1 LKAGIFVS
9 TIKDVAKRAGVSP
22 TTVSIILNGKAED
35 RKISQAT
42 LEKVMNAVRDLDYQP
57 NLSARRLR
65 SNEIKKPSLAFFWP
79 SDHRTNIMA
88 TFINYIQEELIAH
101 QYDCELVIQTY
112 QNDHLDEKASI
123 FAKNSY
129 NAMIIGASLLHDV
142 EFLENTPSQ
151 SPVILINRTSA
162 LHSTISVD
170 DKAVGREA
178 ARLLYDK
185 GYREAALLAG
195 KTPYVATGVR
205 TKAFLTSCK
214 ELGIEIASEALIYC
228 DNSIE
233 GGVKGAAKYLRLGKR
248 PPVIYSEADE
258 LARGALYELHRSGV
272 AVPEDTEI
280 LTTSLMSPET
290 TLYTIPS
297 LSVIEISQQ
306 EVSREIV
313 AMLMKLLSGEEA
325 GPLHKILQPKV
336 VLRESFSL

>member
-1 LKAGIFVS
+1 MKAGIFVS

-129 NAMIIGASLLHDV
+129 NAMIIGASSLDDV

-214 ELGIEIASEALIYC
+214 ELGIKADI
-228 DNSIE
+228 
-233 GGVKGAAKYLRLGKR
+233 KYL
-248 PPVIYSEADE
+248 
-258 LARGALYELHRSGV
+258 LYQNRHIQMEYPAAAGRIGV
-272 AVPEDTEI
+272 GDI
-280 LTTSLMSPET
+280 
-290 TLYTIPS
+290 
-297 LSVIEISQQ
+297 Q
-306 EVSREIV
+306 
-313 AMLMKLLSGEEA
+313 
-325 GPLHKILQPKV
+325 
-336 VLRESFSL
+336 

>member
-1 LKAGIFVS
+1 MS

-129 NAMIIGASLLHDV
+129 NAMIIGASSLHDV
-142 EFLENTPSQ
+142 EFRKYPPNPRSFSSTERPPCTPPSVLMTRPSAVRQ
-151 SPVILINRTSA
+151 PVFFM
-162 LHSTISVD
+162 
-170 DKAVGREA
+170 
-178 ARLLYDK
+178 
-185 GYREAALLAG
+185 
-195 KTPYVATGVR
+195 
-205 TKAFLTSCK
+205 TKAIERPHFL
-214 ELGIEIASEALIYC
+214 
-228 DNSIE
+228 
-233 GGVKGAAKYLRLGKR
+233 RGKR
-248 PPVIYSEADE
+248 
-258 LARGALYELHRSGV
+258 
-272 AVPEDTEI
+272 
-280 LTTSLMSPET
+280 LT
-290 TLYTIPS
+290 
-297 LSVIEISQQ
+297 SQQ
-306 EVSREIV
+306 ESV
-313 AMLMKLLSGEEA
+313 
-325 GPLHKILQPKV
+325 PKP
-336 VLRESFSL
+336 SSLPARNLASK

>member
-1 LKAGIFVS
+1 MMWNSLKI
-9 TIKDVAKRAGVSP
+9 P
-22 TTVSIILNGKAED
+22 P
-35 RKISQAT
+35 
-42 LEKVMNAVRDLDYQP
+42 P
-57 NLSARRLR
+57 N
-65 SNEIKKPSLAFFWP
+65 P
-79 SDHRTNIMA
+79 
-88 TFINYIQEELIAH
+88 
-101 QYDCELVIQTY
+101 
-112 QNDHLDEKASI
+112 
-123 FAKNSY
+123 
-129 NAMIIGASLLHDV
+129 
-142 EFLENTPSQ
+142 
-151 SPVILINRTSA
+151 PVILINRTSA